1 MTTKGLMAL
10 LEGLGYQFLK
20 DKGGWAC
27 YCCDTR
33 VEVANTRHRYLGDAV
48 WLAEKQLGALA

>member
-1 MTTKGLMAL
+1 MAL